1 MQQILQ
7 QEKQL
12 HPSRDMP
19 EKMFYVTE
27 EQLDKADN
35 EMTRSEVIMDSIGKL
50 FGKEQKDVHPVV
62 KQNLPGM
69 TLQQQFTEDYE
80 VSWFSNTTDYEY
92 LYEFIQGLDLGRNFA
107 SADLCVQDDILVF
120 VDDIVHFYNNFTE
133 EIFFTEVD

>member
-50 FGKEQKDVHPVV
+50 FGKE
-62 KQNLPGM
+62 
-69 TLQQQFTEDYE
+69 
-80 VSWFSNTTDYEY
+80 
-92 LYEFIQGLDLGRNFA
+92 
-107 SADLCVQDDILVF
+107 
-120 VDDIVHFYNNFTE
+120 
-133 EIFFTEVD
+133 